1 MSMNPRVPEPVQP
14 IIEDYISFV
23 NKRLPG
29 QVNAFYLVGSIAL
42 GKFKEYFTKLVTLPT
57 L

>member
-1 MSMNPRVPEPVQP
+1 MNPRVPEPVQP